1 MEIVTGFGNLASPD
15 RPVVATIGNFD
26 GLHLGHQALLAQVV
40 AEAGRRGLHA
50 SVVTFN
56 PHPLRV
62 LAPDRAPRMI
72 LTRRQKIELLG
83 SYGIDLIVFIPFTEA
98 VASVPAEEFAS
109 RFLTGR
115 LHVECLIVG
124 EDFRF
129 GKGRAGDVAL
139 LRSLGPKLGF
149 EVRSAD
155 LVVNGGARISASQ
168 VREAIET
175 GQPEKAAALMGRP
188 YVLLGRVV
196 HGAGRGRVL
205 SFPTANVEPESEL
218 IPGPGVYI
226 TETLVELEWQPS
238 VTNVG
243 VRPTFGDNSLAIET
257 YLPDFSGSLYGHR
270 IRVRFL
276 ERLRDERKFDNAEA
290 LQRQIAEDVRR
301 MRERAAAARRVGG
314 KP

>member
-205 SFPTANVEPESEL
+205 SFPTF
-218 IPGPGVYI
+218 GGD
-226 TETLVELEWQPS
+226 
-238 VTNVG
+238 
-243 VRPTFGDNSLAIET
+243 GDNGVDS
-257 YLPDFSGSLYGHR
+257 DQGVHR
-270 IRVRFL
+270 WPVNARFT
-276 ERLRDERKFDNAEA
+276 
-290 LQRQIAEDVRR
+290 RR
-301 MRERAAAARRVGG
+301 SSSSKR
-314 KP
+314 

>member
-40 AEAGRRGLHA
+40 GEAARRGLHA

-62 LAPDRAPRMI
+62 LAPDRAPKMI

-83 SYGIDLIVFIPFTEA
+83 LYGIDLIVLIPFTEA
-98 VASVPAEEFAS
+98 VASVSAEEFAS

-139 LRSLGPKLGF
+139 LRSLGPRLGF

-155 LVVNGGARISASQ
+155 LVLDGGARISASQ
-168 VREAIET
+168 VREAIEA
-175 GQPEKAAALMGRP
+175 GRPERAAALMGRP
-188 YVLLGRVV
+188 YVLIGRVV

-205 SFPTANVEPESEL
+205 SFPTANVDPENEL

-226 TETLVELEWQPS
+226 TETLVELEWHPS
-238 VTNVG
+238 LTNVG
-243 VRPTFGDNSLAIET
+243 FRPTFGDNDLAIET

-276 ERLRDERKFDNAEA
+276 ERLRDERKFDSVEA
-290 LQRQIAEDVRR
+290 LQRQIDEDVRR
-301 MRERAAAARRVGG
+301 MRERAAAARRAGG
-314 KP
+314 TP